1 MPFKMI
7 SIEKIKE
14 KITTKLF
21 LQLICTNLQNKNSYQ
36 VRLLISQSNK
46 IYSIGR
52 RIYTSK
58 S

>member
-21 LQLICTNLQNKNSYQ
+21 LQLICTNLQNKKSCQ